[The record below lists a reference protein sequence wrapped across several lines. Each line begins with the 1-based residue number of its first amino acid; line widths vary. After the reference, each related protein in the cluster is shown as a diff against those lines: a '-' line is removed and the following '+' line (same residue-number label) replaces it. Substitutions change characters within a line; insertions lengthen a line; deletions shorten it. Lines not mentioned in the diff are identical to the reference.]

1 MYQVASKPWEVQALI
16 SCCFRFRLLFYVA
29 LCPSLLFYAMVFS
42 YYTLFICYY
51 LPLSFVSCY
60 NLPML
65 HYFFIQHIAHVTIYL
80 KWGHVYFMNI
90 TFGLTFIFDT
100 WMTWIT
106 SNEKVPN
113 NSVFN
118 WVFSFTLTH
127 FLRLASCFFKLVFV
141 YKPILKC
148 LHLLKHAS

>member
-1 MYQVASKPWEVQALI
+1 
-16 SCCFRFRLLFYVA
+16 
-29 LCPSLLFYAMVFS
+29 
-42 YYTLFICYY
+42 
-51 LPLSFVSCY
+51 
-60 NLPML
+60 ML
-65 HYFFIQHIAHVTIYL
+65 HCVLVCFFMLWYFHTILYSYATICLLVLSLVTISPCCTIFFIQHIAHVTIYL

-127 FLRLASCFFKLVFV
+127 FLHLASCFFKLVFV